1 MTENLEKHT
10 FDLVSGDIEQE
21 LKYGIDYDYIVES
34 FYCEYKLDV
43 KELKSIQMQFKST
56 NNPIE
61 QQFLINEFHR
71 LYPEYK
77 SDNIIHADIP
87 ETIMKKAYFVQ
98 SPKGKD
104 GLPAVHY
111 SLKEKMLSDFRAMR
125 SRVKKEMEH
134 CAEIG
139 DKVGEVRFNAKQLA
153 IKVVCNSEY
162 GASNNEFFR
171 TL

>member
-56 NNPIE
+56 NNTIE

-87 ETIMKKAYFVQ
+87 ETIMKKAYFVPQ
-98 SPKGKD
+98 NKMIDELFKEINKD
-104 GLPAVHY
+104 
-111 SLKEKMLSDFRAMR
+111 
-125 SRVKKEMEH
+125 
-134 CAEIG
+134 
-139 DKVGEVRFNAKQLA
+139 N
-153 IKVVCNSEY
+153 
-162 GASNNEFFR
+162 
-171 TL
+171 